1 VNVTKDWKSDHVDD
15 HHEPVMVMAFRH
27 VREGEKRIARQAAI
41 VAKWDRNHRRKAAT
55 LGRKVLETMHSS
67 LNLMK
72 RHLRTIEGRPKS

>member
-1 VNVTKDWKSDHVDD
+1 VTKDWKSDHVDD

-27 VREGEKRIARQAAI
+27 VREAEKHIARQAAI
-41 VAKWDRNHRRKAAT
+41 VAKLDRNHCKAAT